1 MGRPRKKQSE
11 SREAQL
17 EKRAGSRGYVLEKE
31 GKAWYAVVAG
41 GGTRFGPMASLDEV
55 EEFLPQEPGR

>member
-11 SREAQL
+11 SREAEL
-17 EKRAGSRGYVLEKE
+17 EKRAASRGYVLEKE
-31 GKAWYAVVAG
+31 GKVWYAAIA

-55 EEFLPQEPGR
+55 DDFLPEAS